1 MYPSADDGLSEV
13 VGFICI
19 LALIAVV
26 FSIWTAWGVPA
37 DELQKERDTTAAAAV
52 QFSDM
57 KLAMDYTVDCGRS
70 RYHSIGDDRCRDS
83 GYRSLGCRDPCV
95 RQ

>member
-26 FSIWTAWGVPA
+26 FSIWTAWGIPA

-57 KLAMDYTVDCGRS
+57 KLAKWICCGLRE
-70 RYHSIGDDRCRDS
+70 DPVPPDR
-83 GYRSLGCRDPCV
+83 
-95 RQ
+95 